1 MKLILI
7 SKGKIKFYCF
17 KVYVETAVC
26 EAFFYKFGISK
37 LNALLKFSNKC
48 WIFSYFIF
56 ITLRF
61 TCLNLLAVFH
71 IYLLPK
77 VTVIYKCIV

>member
-37 LNALLKFSNKC
+37 LNALLKFLTNVG
-48 WIFSYFIF
+48 F
-56 ITLRF
+56 
-61 TCLNLLAVFH
+61 FH
-71 IYLLPK
+71 ILYLLLY
-77 VTVIYKCIV
+77 VLRV